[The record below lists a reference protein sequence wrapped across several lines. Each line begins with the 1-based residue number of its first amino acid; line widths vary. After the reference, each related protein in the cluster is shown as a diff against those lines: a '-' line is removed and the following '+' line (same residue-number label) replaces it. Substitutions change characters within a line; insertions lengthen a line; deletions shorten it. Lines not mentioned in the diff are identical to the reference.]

1 MANITSLDGQR
12 ITRYIAATGTGTDS
26 DPHKIINTVEGALT
40 DAELRA
46 TPIAVSG
53 TVTAN
58 TGLSQPLTDTQLR
71 ATPIAIT
78 KNATTRTPT
87 LTSTTTTGPIAAGCV
102 SVSIA
107 NIGAGNG
114 VLLGQTIVPGVVIDF
129 VAPWG
134 DTIGAIAYDATD
146 TSFLIQE
153 LR

>member
-1 MANITSLDGQR
+1 MAVE
-12 ITRYIAATGTGTDS
+12 GTGTLN
-26 DPHKIINTVEGALT
+26 DPLKVIHVIEGALT

-78 KNATTRTPT
+78 KISTTRTPT
-87 LTSTTTTGPIAAGCV
+87 LSIVSTSGTIASGCV
-102 SVSIA
+102 SVSVA
-107 NIGAGNG
+107 NTGASNG
-114 VLLGQTIVPGVVIDF
+114 VLLEETIAPGVVIDF
-129 VAPWG
+129 VAPWA
-134 DTIGAIAYDATD
+134 DTIGAITYNATG
-146 TSFLIQE
+146 TTFLIQE

>member
-1 MANITSLDGQR
+1 MSLAFIDGQR
-12 ITRYIAATGTGTDS
+12 QLKYMAVEGTGTLG
-26 DPHKIINTVEGALT
+26 DPLKVIHAVEGALT

-58 TGLSQPLTDTQLR
+58 TGLAPLTDTQLR

-78 KNATTRTPT
+78 KTSTTRTPT
-87 LTSTTTTGPIAAGCV
+87 LTSTTTSGTIASGCV
-102 SVSIA
+102 SVSVA
-107 NIGAGNG
+107 NTGAGNG
-114 VLLGQTIVPGVVIDF
+114 VLLGQTIAPRVVLDF

-134 DTIGAIAYDATD
+134 DTIGAITYDATG
-146 TSFLIQE
+146 TTFLIQE